1 MSASHSAYYA
11 ESILHDERKKKKR
24 GMGNIQRRVPQVE
37 NLLLSYLLRLEQM
50 L

>member
-11 ESILHDERKKKKR
+11 ESILHDEKKKKR